1 MQRLTRLLVCGG
13 TGILREVFGKHCPPR
28 YLPAKLKDPTVADK
42 LKAAG
47 LTRRQWECLY
57 PSPGGYGQSK
67 DFDLALLFQLLR
79 TICGITPPSKG
90 WFALPATADASLA
103 ADLVRTKNFCNI
115 VYRHLQEPLDIENE
129 NLHVLRREIQGT
141 LLGIA
146 KSISRAKKN
155 EWHATIDK
163 LLTDPLTA
171 DDEKY
176 VQELERWYEDEKLRK
191 YLPIYCLNTNYYML
205 A

>member
-1 MQRLTRLLVCGG
+1 M
-13 TGILREVFGKHCPPR
+13 LR
-28 YLPAKLKDPTVADK
+28 
-42 LKAAG
+42 
-47 LTRRQWECLY
+47 Q
-57 PSPGGYGQSK
+57 
-67 DFDLALLFQLLR
+67 
-79 TICGITPPSKG
+79 
-90 WFALPATADASLA
+90 
-103 ADLVRTKNFCNI
+103 
-115 VYRHLQEPLDIENE
+115 
-129 NLHVLRREIQGT
+129 EIQGN

-146 KSISRAKKN
+146 KSIRRAKKN

-163 LLTDPLTA
+163 ILTDPLTA